1 MQQEKRD
8 MTGIMGYDTK
18 GEIHLEERDMT
29 GNKVYD
35 RQ

>member
-18 GEIHLEERDMT
+18 GEICTSGREGH
-29 GNKVYD
+29 D
-35 RQ
+35 RK